1 MACSSGVSG
10 ANNSSCT
17 RDMMA
22 SACWW
27 MASPSSVRKSW
38 KLRWSLGLRSRRTRF
53 LPSRLADLPGDQCLV
68 AAHLASQVL
77 QVQPALFVDKLQYM
91 DVGRGQ
97 VESLAIELALDA
109 RPHMLEDRHQRGH
122 QVGIHGVV
130 HWFGRVNLM

>member
-1 MACSSGVSG
+1 MLVDGQ
-10 ANNSSCT
+10 
-17 RDMMA
+17 
-22 SACWW
+22 
-27 MASPSSVRKSW
+27 PSSVRKSW

-53 LPSRLADLPGDQCLV
+53 LPSSSRIFRDQCLV

-122 QVGIHGVV
+122 QVGIHG
-130 HWFGRVNLM
+130 